1 MITVTKLINTT
12 DVVISYGSILF
23 KLEYA
28 NKFSGHEIY
37 LLLIDDSK
45 FYMKQK
51 MPGVLFLPHIMFI
64 VGLDLFQTSV
74 IDT

>member
-1 MITVTKLINTT
+1 MLSFLMAQFYLNWN
-12 DVVISYGSILF
+12 
-23 KLEYA
+23 YA

-51 MPGVLFLPHIMFI
+51 VPGVLFLPYIIFI

>member
-1 MITVTKLINTT
+1 MLSFLMAQFYLNWN
-12 DVVISYGSILF
+12 
-23 KLEYA
+23 YA
-28 NKFSGHEIY
+28 NQFSGHDIY

-51 MPGVLFLPHIMFI
+51 MPGVLFLPHIIFI